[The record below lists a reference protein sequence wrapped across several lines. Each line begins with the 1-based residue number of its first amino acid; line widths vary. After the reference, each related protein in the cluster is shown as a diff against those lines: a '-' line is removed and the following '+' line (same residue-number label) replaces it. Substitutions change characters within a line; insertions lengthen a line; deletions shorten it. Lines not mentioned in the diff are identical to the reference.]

1 MRYQT
6 LLMAGSLALLGCLS
20 LSAKEKDK
28 RPDGDDPVWK
38 IETDDVVVTAT
49 RTPKLLKDA
58 PVITRVIRA
67 EEIRKTDATTVKDLL
82 ELVLPGVEFTS
93 HGGTMN
99 INLSGMGANYV
110 LFLIDGERI
119 AGEARDNID
128 YDRLNVENIE
138 RIEVVKGAAS
148 ALYGSNAIG
157 GVVNIITKKATEPW
171 QLNLNARYGRENE
184 QRYGGSLGF
193 NTRRFNSFTTGT
205 YKHRNGYTLTNRAE
219 SYIEYPDGSQVSNDD
234 NGSIT
239 TIYGYSDWDIN
250 QKFIVRPVDPLTIT
264 AAGTYYNHEQYSSTK
279 VHDLYRGYTGRLNLN
294 YAIDSSQ
301 NIEASYKFDEYDK
314 FDYYL
319 RLDETDKTYVNSQH
333 TGRLQY
339 NNTFRRA
346 GTLTLG
352 AEYFGD
358 RLNTYQFKGQDP
370 EHSTETYVAFAQHDV
385 NLVERLNLVYG
396 ARLDYH
402 STYGAHVSPKVSLMY
417 KLNPV
422 TLRLSY
428 GGGFKSPT
436 LKELYTDWSHQGMF
450 QLVGNPDLVPEKSQN
465 VSLSAEY
472 SRGNFSASVIG
483 YYNNIRDKISTVWNN
498 AADTSFY
505 TNIGRAEVWGIDANV
520 SVRLPYGFGIT
531 ASYAYVHDYQ
541 PLDGVNTSTARP
553 HSATIRFEYG
563 LKRKNYGLDVN
574 LTGRI
579 LSAVTTHTFDDTYT
593 NADGTTGA
601 AYQQHYP
608 AYTMWKLVV
617 TQRFR
622 NAISLN
628 LGADNLFNYKASVY
642 SFNTSVSPGITLFAG
657 ISLDVEQLFRKK
669 R

>member
-1 MRYQT
+1 MLYKS
-6 LLMAGSLALLGCLS
+6 LLMAGSLALLGCLT
-20 LSAKEKDK
+20 LSAKEKGK
-28 RPDGDDPVWK
+28 APDEDDPVWK
-38 IETDDVVVTAT
+38 LQSEDVVVTAT
-49 RTPKLLKDA
+49 RTPKLLKDV
-58 PVITRVIRA
+58 PVITRVIRSD
-67 EEIRKTDATTVKDLL
+67 EIKKTDATTVKDLL
-82 ELVLPGVEFTS
+82 EMVMPGIEFTS

-171 QLNLNARYGRENE
+171 QLNVNARYGRENE
-184 QRYGGSLGF
+184 QRYGGALGF
-193 NTRRFNSFTTGT
+193 NTKRFNSFTTGT
-205 YKHRNGYTLTNRAE
+205 YKHRNGYSLTNTGE
-219 SYIEYPDGSQVSNDD
+219 SHIEYPDGEQVSNDD
-234 NGSIT
+234 QGST
-239 TIYGYSDWDIN
+239 TAIYGYSDWDIN
-250 QKFIVRPVDPLTIT
+250 QKFVIKPVDPLTIT

-294 YAIDSSQ
+294 YAINDRQ
-301 NIEASYKFDEYDK
+301 NIEGSYKFDEYDK

-319 RLDETDKTYVNSQH
+319 KLDEKDKNYANIQH
-333 TGRLQY
+333 TGRIQY
-339 NNTFRRA
+339 NNTFRGA
-346 GTLTLG
+346 GTLTVG
-352 AEYFGD
+352 AEFFGD
-358 RLNTYQFKGQDP
+358 KLNTYQFKGDKP
-370 EHSTETYVAFAQHDV
+370 EHSTETYVGFAQHDV
-385 NLVERLNLVYG
+385 NLIPKLNLVYG

-472 SRGNFSASVIG
+472 TKGKFSASVIG
-483 YYNNIRDKISTVWNN
+483 YYNNIRDKISNIWNN
-498 AADTSFY
+498 DGDTSYY

-520 SVRLPYGFGIT
+520 SVKLPYGFGIT

-541 PLDGVNTSTARP
+541 PVDGVNASTARP

-563 LKRKNYGLDVN
+563 LKRRNYGLDVN
-574 LTGRI
+574 LTGRV
-579 LSAVTTHTFDDTYT
+579 LSAVTTHTFDDEYT
-593 NADGTTGA
+593 NPDGTTGSV
-601 AYQQHYP
+601 YKQRYP

-622 NAISLN
+622 NAVSLN
-628 LGADNLFNYKASVY
+628 LGADNLFNYKADVH
-642 SFNTSVSPGITLFAG
+642 SFNTSVSPGITFFAG
-657 ISLDVEQLFRKK
+657 VSLDVEQLFRK
-669 R
+669 RN